1 MPHRNKYRSQCLE
14 RPPLEGEIEAKPHPC
29 LVGSSANG
37 TEVVG
42 LESSC
47 TTLSNAIPLL
57 VYNFYIHTSFCC
69 RYEQGYEQI
78 KKFLVK
84 SEMQD
89 ILPTFI
95 THREISK
102 HGQVKVQKPGKASD

>member
-1 MPHRNKYRSQCLE
+1 M
-14 RPPLEGEIEAKPHPC
+14 
-29 LVGSSANG
+29 
-37 TEVVG
+37 
-42 LESSC
+42 
-47 TTLSNAIPLL
+47 
-57 VYNFYIHTSFCC
+57 
-69 RYEQGYEQI
+69 